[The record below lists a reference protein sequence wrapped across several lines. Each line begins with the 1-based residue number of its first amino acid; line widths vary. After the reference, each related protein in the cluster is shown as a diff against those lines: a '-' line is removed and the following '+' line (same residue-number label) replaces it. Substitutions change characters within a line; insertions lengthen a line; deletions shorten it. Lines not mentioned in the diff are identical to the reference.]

1 PTRRSSDLRFDQ
13 CVVAIAG
20 VGEQALAVAPQRGIG
35 VFVELVLP
43 LRKEIP
49 SDAFDRIDAA
59 ANLVRAGDAPLVFG
73 VDSIICPLEL
83 AAVDFD
89 DAAKLLERGGELLLR
104 IGLCI
109 ARVR

>member
-1 PTRRSSDLRFDQ
+1 
-13 CVVAIAG
+13 
-20 VGEQALAVAPQRGIG
+20 

-109 ARVR
+109 ARVRHAVDEDVALLDPERFVGAIHRRLATAEKNGRRK